1 MTYQLRPASMLAL
14 ALMSLV
20 LAGCNGT
27 SAIKGNTP
35 QDRLNPTISAQ
46 QRAVLTRHKQQNGDL
61 PSP

>member
-1 MTYQLRPASMLAL
+1 MLAL